1 MYENVCIYVC
11 MYVGEC
17 TVQCP
22 RLPGECEVACI
33 ATADGSTTMASEKI
47 AIIDP
52 QNKAG
57 IYCMY
62 VCMYVCMCALQEDYS
77 VYVRIR
83 IPYLYVR

>member
-1 MYENVCIYVC
+1 

-62 VCMYVCMCALQEDYS
+62 VCMYACVHCKKTIVCMY
-77 VYVRIR
+77 VYVYRIYMLGR
-83 IPYLYVR
+83 